1 VAFTLLLPWNRRVE
15 DFYRFTQ
22 FLSSW
27 TLLPSYANLPSLLPY
42 PHPMAT
48 TLGAFYWRPWPRCS
62 GRTRACATWGRCV
75 KYAPIGMLHSYV
87 GIPMLQSYELIC
99 SSCCG
104 PHSAACIMPQQDEHL
119 KCASALAPRY
129 SHCPAW
135 SVQQQS
141 NASAILWLTS
151 CRPRPR
157 TARSHTSYRSAPKS

>member
-1 VAFTLLLPWNRRVE
+1 MNSLKVSNFLNSVGGMGDEERPPLGEPSRAWRRLE
-15 DFYRFTQ
+15 R
-22 FLSSW
+22 S
-27 TLLPSYANLPSLLPY
+27 
-42 PHPMAT
+42 
-48 TLGAFYWRPWPRCS
+48 WRPWPRCS

-75 KYAPIGMLHSYV
+75 KYAPIGMLQSYV

-104 PHSAACIMPQQDEHL
+104 PLSAACIMPQQDEHL

>member
-1 VAFTLLLPWNRRVE
+1 MNSLKVSN
-15 DFYRFTQ
+15 
-22 FLSSW
+22 FLNSVGGMGDEERPP
-27 TLLPSYANLPSLLPY
+27 LGERASLREL
-42 PHPMAT
+42 A
-48 TLGAFYWRPWPRCS
+48 TLGALEALAWPRCS